1 MMFLYEIDLSIFE
14 KALRYLGAIIC
25 GFLYKIV
32 AALFELFI
40 NISKVELLSSSDIS
54 KIYQRVTLMIT
65 IIMIFYVTFE
75 TVKYVIQ
82 PDTMGDKEKGTS
94 KVVLKMIIC
103 VVLLAMVPKIFEFSF
118 KLQNTIIENQIIPK
132 LILGP
137 SATST
142 TNPKNMGR
150 AFAAST
156 FALFYGYTDI
166 SGDELLKQCVENPVT
181 EEEFIQSLDPDYPF
195 YWSTV
200 LDWQKENYKNY
211 GNGVAGAN
219 LCSLKNTGTF
229 WHITY
234 ELDEEDIRTEI
245 KEKDNE
251 EYIKFDGLMAIIVG
265 GFMCYVLAL
274 YCIDLGTRVAQLAFL
289 QIIAPIPII
298 GYLSP
303 KKDNIFSKWVKQC
316 TTTYL
321 DLFLRMILIYFVLF
335 LCNVIQEA
343 RANGTLFNN
352 ISDDSNKTLIYIA
365 IILGLLLFAQKAP
378 KMLQEL
384 FPKMGAASGN
394 FGLKAG
400 ERVAPIAAR
409 AIGGGLGGAKRLIA
423 GGAAKG
429 IAAYKRNK
437 KLYEE
442 TGKTAKD
449 RRKDAKIAREERN
462 KARKNYSQAR
472 RNSKKLHTPEERLA
486 AMRDAKNELLNKQ
499 SALADARNKRS
510 TSVFGSVLSGAKD
523 GAKDGIREGAKAT
536 KLGDVRKQIHAGDA
550 KNKQR
555 LENYQTYLES
565 GGATGI
571 VGTRDRA
578 ISSAEQKLGLRTNA
592 VNMETEM
599 KRIESANKSME
610 RANEGEQAIIK
621 AHSSVESNDINK
633 MKDGKLTTKAQ
644 GESEIEFKN
653 IEDSD
658 VDVAARALA
667 GVVPS
672 GPLTHDDQLKVDAA
686 KKKLG
691 GKLKI
696 NAGDKYGEIYSN
708 VHSNLQTIEA
718 RLKQDPTNE
727 GLQKALEIATKQ
739 DSQIGKLLHEKL
751 QTQYFAAIANY
762 EATGNDNPRTNSNF
776 DQGSISETY
785 NMLAAIK
792 SASTNP
798 KTAADM
804 EKLIVSDAEIAR
816 NAGKVPSG
824 RISQAQYDAF
834 MGRVPITNQPDYDT
848 IEKALKRVS
857 SERQEEITAN
867 KNTQQI
873 MANSDALAAAKSTD
887 TISKPD
893 GK

>member
-1 MMFLYEIDLSIFE
+1 MMFLYGVDLSIFE

-40 NISKVELLSSSDIS
+40 NISRVELLSSNDIA
-54 KIYQRVTLMIT
+54 KIYQRVTLIIT

-94 KVVLKMIIC
+94 KVVSKMIIC
-103 VVLLAMVPKIFEFSF
+103 VVLLAMVPKVFEFAF
-118 KLQNTIIENQIIPK
+118 KLQNTIIDNQIIPK

-142 TNPKNMGR
+142 ENPKNMGR

-234 ELDEEDIRTEI
+234 ELDEDDIRTEI
-245 KEKDNE
+245 KEKDKE

-265 GFMCYVLAL
+265 GFMVYVLAL

-335 LCNVIQEA
+335 LCNVIQDA
-343 RANGTLFNN
+343 RAEGTLFNN
-352 ISDDSNKTLIYIA
+352 IPSDSNKTLIYIA
-365 IILGLLLFAQKAP
+365 IILGLLMFAQKAP

-486 AMRDAKNELLNKQ
+486 AMREAKNELINKQ
-499 SALADARNKRS
+499 SALSDARNKRN
-510 TSVFGSVLSGAKD
+510 TNVFGSVLSGAKD
-523 GAKDGIREGAKAT
+523 GAKDGIREGSKAT
-536 KLGDVRKQIHAGDA
+536 KLGDIRKQIHAGDA

-621 AHSSVESNDINK
+621 AHSAVESNDISKLDSNK
-633 MKDGKLTTKAQ
+633 MPTKAN
-644 GESEIEFKN
+644 SDTSIKFKN
-653 IEDSD
+653 ISENDKEL
-658 VDVAARALA
+658 AARAHL
-667 GVVPS
+667 GLPMT
-672 GPLTHDDQLKVDAA
+672 GPLTASQQSQLDAT
-686 KKKLG
+686 KNNID
-691 GKLKI
+691 KI
-696 NAGDKYGEIYSN
+696 NISTGDSYNEIYNN
-708 VHSNLQTIEA
+708 VGSELTAVEAELKNNPDDRLLQAKYRVAKIKKE
-718 RLKQDPTNE
+718 
-727 GLQKALEIATKQ
+727 
-739 DSQIGKLLHEKL
+739 QIGKMLSEQI
-751 QTQYFAAIANY
+751 QTQYLSAIAAY
-762 EATGNDNPRTNSNF
+762 EEDPEHNPNPRTLVDDY
-776 DQGSISETY
+776 DQGSINETY
-785 NMLAAIK
+785 NMLSAIK
-792 SASTNP
+792 SARTNP
-798 KTAADM
+798 KTVAAM
-804 EKLIVSDAEIAR
+804 KKLNSEEPLTLSDAQLA
-816 NAGKVPSG
+816 
-824 RISQAQYDAF
+824 AF
-834 MGRVPITNQPDYDT
+834 MGEIPITNQPDYDK
-848 IEKALKRVS
+848 IEKALKRIS
-857 SERQEEITAN
+857 GERQQEITAN